1 MDGAHRLTFGGRRIR
16 GLIGLVL
23 GGVAVSVALAVA
35 LPAQAA
41 TRFSDNFEDGNANGW
56 TFTGGSWAVMSED
69 GSFVLRQ
76 QASLAG
82 VAAAVANVTGPGS
95 GFPTFVAASAKPR
108 TALGGTGSVAVLF
121 NAADANNYFYAAL
134 RATVLEIGMRQ
145 NGTPRVLA
153 TTPYAA
159 TVGTWQRLTID
170 LNLPGRIG
178 VIAAGTGPGAQVAV
192 TGLGAATFGNR
203 VGFAA
208 TDASASFDNISIVD
222 DVAPDTIPPTTPGT
236 PVASNPTPSGFTLR
250 WAASTD
256 NVGVTG
262 YEVQT
267 VVPPGSTVPIRVWR
281 TPTNSITITDLP
293 ARSTWTL
300 HVRAFDAANNF
311 SPFSGNV
318 TASTLPPADQVPP
331 TAPGKPVA
339 SNITP
344 TGLTLSWTPSTDNV
358 GVTRYAV
365 YTSTDPILSSV
376 GQTNGATTV
385 TVQSLA
391 PGATYAFVVAAFDA
405 ANNRSPFS
413 EPTTVTLPQSV
424 GCVVAYRIV
433 NQWSGGF
440 QADVTVR
447 NGEAAA
453 VNGWRLQWTF
463 PTGQTVGQVWNAVLI
478 GGSGPSVTV
487 GDAGWNAT
495 IPAGGSVGFGL
506 IATGT
511 ATTPEAF
518 TLNSGGCALA

>member
-23 GGVAVSVALAVA
+23 CGVAVSVALAVA

-365 YTSTDPILSSV
+365 SESGAGRYVYLRGGRLRRGQQPVAVLRTDDRH
-376 GQTNGATTV
+376 
-385 TVQSLA
+385 
-391 PGATYAFVVAAFDA
+391 VAAVGWLCGCLPDREPVVGWLPGRR
-405 ANNRSPFS
+405 NRPKRRS
-413 EPTTVTLPQSV
+413 
-424 GCVVAYRIV
+424 
-433 NQWSGGF
+433 SGG
-440 QADVTVR
+440 QRVAPTVDFP
-447 NGEAAA
+447 
-453 VNGWRLQWTF
+453 QWTDGRSGVERGVDRWLRAERDRRRRRLERHH
-463 PTGQTVGQVWNAVLI
+463 P
-478 GGSGPSVTV
+478 GGRLGRVRSHRHRH
-487 GDAGWNAT
+487 GDHSRGVYPQQWWLRT
-495 IPAGGSVGFGL
+495 RLTWLLTSPAR
-506 IATGT
+506 A
-511 ATTPEAF
+511 A
-518 TLNSGGCALA
+518 